1 MNLLCDPYVWE
12 QPRILLY
19 TRFSAKGVCVS
30 ELVNHII
37 LVYIVAGVA
46 GLALSY
52 ARNDYTFSAI
62 SIALA
67 TIWSLPAIFK
77 LIGTKRARENF
88 QDGAGAA
95 AAAGATEGAENETK
109 KWTSADAVPVYDVI
123 GSGAASP
130 TLTLPTARN
139 PFMNVLIDEIK
150 YNPKRPMAASVLD
163 PSVKVGLDDFFR
175 SGFYSDPTDVFGRT
189 QSQRQFVTMP
199 STSIPNDVDSYQK
212 WLYKIPGKTC
222 KEGGREA
229 CLPGTDTCCLPW
241 LQVNK

>member
-19 TRFSAKGVCVS
+19 TSFSAKGVCVS

-37 LVYIVAGVA
+37 LVYIVAGVV
-46 GLALSY
+46 GMTLSY

-67 TIWSLPAIFK
+67 TVWSLPAIFK

-88 QDGAGAA
+88 QDGAA
-95 AAAGATEGAENETK
+95 ATETADKETK

-123 GSGAASP
+123 GSGAAPP

-150 YNPKRPMAASVLD
+150 YNPMRPMAASVLD

-199 STSIPNDVDSYQK
+199 STSIPNDVDSYQN

-229 CLPGTDTCCLPW
+229 CLPGTDGGALPW
-241 LQVNK
+241 MNVNK